1 MSEYCITT
9 TTCSPSKAWYKDEA
23 LYEFTSTDLFW
34 LIAIFIMVN
43 CWWMG
48 KYCEPFAELVREAKE
63 SEKAA
68 KESDRAEKKIDDVLS
83 EPEKTETEP
92 DKTLNEPDNIE
103 PPKSLASQNTW
114 LGAKITSESRRR
126 LAVTISALVI
136 PIQLL
141 HGSWVLRTLW
151 RWTIAFVKAT
161 YPSIRPLTLSFIIYS
176 PVTLAIVV
184 TWMAFGFTGAFFVT
198 TQLLRVNNIN
208 EMKLNVP
215 EKTGGKGTQKVDDEE
230 WDEVDKNSEQGE
242 NRVCK
247 EKNIEQKEEK

>member
-34 LIAIFIMVN
+34 LIAIFIIVN
-43 CWWMG
+43 CWWMD
-48 KYCEPFAELVREAKE
+48 KYCEPFAQLC
-63 SEKAA
+63 
-68 KESDRAEKKIDDVLS
+68 
-83 EPEKTETEP
+83 
-92 DKTLNEPDNIE
+92 
-103 PPKSLASQNTW
+103 LASQNTW
-114 LGAKITSESRRR
+114 LGSKITSESRRR
-126 LAVTISALVI
+126 LAVTISALII

-141 HGSWVLRTLW
+141 HGYWVLRTLW
-151 RWTIAFVKAT
+151 RWTVAFVKAT

-208 EMKLNVP
+208 EMKLSVAK
-215 EKTGGKGTQKVDDEE
+215 KTGEKGTQKVDDEE

-242 NRVCK
+242 KKVDE